1 MCGVPG
7 ERLQRALRGAARPER
22 RSSTGESAA
31 RCLSPV
37 PAPAAGEQP
46 RAPRP
51 LNARARAPHPLL
63 RDIPT
68 NKGPWM
74 PADRR
79 RGAQRAC
86 ATPRVA
92 FFTVKRTSK
101 LRSWLPL
108 GSARLRRA
116 ASQAAPAAAMLS
128 DAGTGGVAELDAE
141 SGALVAGG
149 ARSGGG
155 SGDEGTAEAPQ
166 ESALP
171 ALLPLARCVRTQRT
185 PERGQRMMM
194 HLLTRHSG
202 PGTLEPNNG
211 GALSGRP
218 ATAFEVDICAP
229 RAPSVPPAATL
240 RCGLP
245 LPAATR
251 HAWCLGGVWV
261 APSAACLS
269 AAAGQHDSTELRALN
284 SVRASPSPSWYIV

>member
-51 LNARARAPHPLL
+51 LNARARP
-63 RDIPT
+63 PT
-68 NKGPWM
+68 PSYAISPRTKVLGCQRT
-74 PADRR
+74 AVEGRSARARR
-79 RGAQRAC
+79 REWHFQ
-86 ATPRVA
+86 
-92 FFTVKRTSK
+92 TVKRTSK

-171 ALLPLARCVRTQRT
+171 ALLPRALYAHATHARARRAYDDAA
-185 PERGQRMMM
+185 PHASFRAG
-194 HLLTRHSG
+194 
-202 PGTLEPNNG
+202 
-211 GALSGRP
+211 
-218 ATAFEVDICAP
+218 DP
-229 RAPSVPPAATL
+229 RAQQR
-240 RCGLP
+240 RCP
-245 LPAATR
+245 Q
-251 HAWCLGGVWV
+251 W
-261 APSAACLS
+261 SARDC
-269 AAAGQHDSTELRALN
+269 
-284 SVRASPSPSWYIV
+284 V